1 MNHLPS
7 NGHLSAITSID
18 NYNVLPLNQNHLTLL
33 ESCPRK
39 YEHVVFNSL
48 YAPAS
53 YEQHLKT
60 QWGSQFHLLMQ
71 QQALDLPVDAI
82 ASANTDMQASLAALE
97 KAAPD
102 VFKYLPVS
110 QAQPIDS
117 SPDQE
122 RSQSPDAN
130 EFSQSE
136 HKRTLAF
143 NGYLLTVI
151 YDLVVLEPGQ
161 TGHIFDWKTY
171 QKPPKE
177 TQLANDWQTRL
188 YQYVLCETTSLRP
201 EQIAMTYWFVRVDEA
216 QQQAPSFYRF
226 NYSLAAHDKTRQD
239 LQRLSDR
246 LTEMR
251 SHNHFPKVDIAKGLC
266 DYCTFNA
273 RCDRIPSAAL
283 GKQPQDPNRL
293 LKDALKAASQVNI
306 DSIEEITL

>member
-1 MNHLPS
+1 M
-7 NGHLSAITSID
+7 
-18 NYNVLPLNQNHLTLL
+18 LPLNQNHLTLL
-33 ESCPRK
+33 DSCPRK

-71 QQALDLPVDAI
+71 QQALDLPVEAI
-82 ASANTDMQASLAALE
+82 ASADTDMQASLAALE

-110 QAQPIDS
+110 QAQLVSQAQATDS
-117 SPDQE
+117 SPDKAQ
-122 RSQSPDAN
+122 SQSLDVN

-188 YQYVLCETTSLRP
+188 YQYVLCETTGLEP
-201 EQIAMTYWFVRVDEA
+201 EQIAMTYWFVRVDKA

-226 NYSLAAHDKTRQD
+226 NYSLVAHDKTRRD

-251 SHNHFPKVDIAKGLC
+251 SQNHFPKVDIAKGLC

-273 RCDRIPSAAL
+273 RCDRVPPNPL
-283 GKQPQDPNRL
+283 GQPFQDPNQL

-306 DSIEEITL
+306 DSIEEISL